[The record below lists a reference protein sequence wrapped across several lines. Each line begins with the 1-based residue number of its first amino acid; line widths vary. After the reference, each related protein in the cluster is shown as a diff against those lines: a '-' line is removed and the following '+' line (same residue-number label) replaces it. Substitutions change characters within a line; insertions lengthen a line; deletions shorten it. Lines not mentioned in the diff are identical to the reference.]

1 MGACWTSPL
10 PPETDFIKR
19 RLGSYGI
26 QPSLPKPSNQTPGAG
41 FSKEE
46 SQLRDLLAAVRTGL
60 LFSPT
65 QFSVLPG
72 VATTGRVRFSLG
84 NTELHKL
91 MKEDEESDSEEFPEA
106 IVMDE
111 DESEGEEER
120 ECSKKPYPLQITLKG
135 KTWFSDLTMKLVV
148 RPVLGPFAGRKIVFL
163 WSGAS
168 LRVVGCEGI
177 EAQCLPEQFEN
188 ETQFCSCCLLLLYQS
203 TIATGDEGELGDGS
217 EDSERGGTVVSLTDQ
232 AYRTTVCNLDLVS
245 DLYSIPSKLYYNL
258 FGSRSPV
265 IVVVKLW
272 PGNMASQFNANA
284 TMRVKSHII
293 FAEFT
298 YLLRDHFGIP
308 SNYVLK
314 LYHNFKLVTATELLT
329 EKHRQLDCF
338 LICPAEPSE
347 MGGSYTSLDEG
358 SFDSSVTLVTS
369 LVGQSMM
376 NVDAHLDMTMRE
388 FDTLL
393 RSQFSLGQNSFL
405 VIVSEDDFSPQYTSD
420 DNWRCTYP
428 FNVPDTSISAGLKRS
443 FRKLTVRRAGA
454 SRLTQSQRFHR
465 SDAETSNSLAPH
477 MCSVVRLLSS
487 KQRQFPSNNSRY
499 SLDLKELY
507 TSMSLYTL
515 SLSQCSLHT
524 YSVVKVFEVTGPPIP
539 VTVRQLSD
547 YKQRDESR
555 QETCLANIMDINPL
569 WSLNTF
575 LQYVDTIISPGAG
588 YRRTRLSLS
597 HHRLDETSEETEWA
611 LTLGELLNAWTPAW
625 WGVGGRVQLTP
636 RDIDPA
642 QFLLIEKY

>member
-1 MGACWTSPL
+1 MGACWNSPL
-10 PPETDFIKR
+10 PPEADIIKR
-19 RLGSYGI
+19 RLGTYGI
-26 QPSLPKPSNQTPGAG
+26 QPSLPKPSNLTAGAG

-65 QFSVLPG
+65 QFSVMPG
-72 VATTGRVRFSLG
+72 VATTGRVSFSLG

-91 MKEDEESDSEEFPEA
+91 IEEDEDSDSDELPEA
-106 IVMDE
+106 IVMNE
-111 DESEGEEER
+111 DESEGEEET
-120 ECSKKPYPLQITLKG
+120 ECSKERYPLQITLKG
-135 KTWFSDLTMKLVV
+135 KTWFNDLTMKLVI

-168 LRVVGCEGI
+168 LRVAGCEGL
-177 EAQCLPEQFEN
+177 EAQCLPVEFEN

-203 TIATGDEGELGDGS
+203 IIATVDEGEGDGG
-217 EDSERGGTVVSLTDQ
+217 EDSESGGTVASLKDQ
-232 AYRTTVCNLDLVS
+232 AYRTTICNLDLVS
-245 DLYSIPSKLYYNL
+245 DLYSIPAKLYYNL

-272 PGNMASQFNANA
+272 PGDVASRFNANA
-284 TMRVKSHII
+284 TMRVKSHIL

-298 YLLRDHFGIP
+298 YLLQKHFGIP

-314 LYHNFKLVTATELLT
+314 LYHNFKPVTATELLT
-329 EKHRQLDCF
+329 EKHRQMDCF
-338 LICPAEPSE
+338 VICPAEPSE
-347 MGGSYTSLDEG
+347 LGGSYTSLDEG
-358 SFDSSVTLVTS
+358 PFDSSLSLVTS

-376 NVDAHLDMTMRE
+376 NVDADLDMTMRE

-428 FNVPDTSISAGLKRS
+428 FNVPDTSISAGLRRS
-443 FRKLTVRRAGA
+443 FRKLAVRRAGA
-454 SRLTQSQRFHR
+454 SRLTQSQRFNR
-465 SDAETSNSLAPH
+465 SDTETSNSLAPH

-487 KQRQFPSNNSRY
+487 KQRQFPSNNDRY

-507 TSMSLYTL
+507 TSMSLYQL

-539 VTVRQLSD
+539 VTMRQLSD
-547 YKQRDESR
+547 YKQQDKSR
-555 QETCLANIMDINPL
+555 PETCLANIMDINPS

-597 HHRLDETSEETEWA
+597 HHRLDDTSEESEWA
-611 LTLGELLNAWTPAW
+611 LTLGQLLNAWTPAW
-625 WGVGGRVQLTP
+625 WGVGGRAQLTP